1 MSCQRDLRN
10 GVSELSFGHRPQLA
24 IAADDQHQPLRGCKS
39 ISQPSHLGKHRS
51 LSQHDI
57 RNPLLVLDGS
67 VAQSLVQDVA
77 SVRVQSDGLEI
88 ATQDVDDDPS
98 VRLLAVLE
106 QVLDHKI
113 PVSMSA
119 KIPCVTEQC
128 VHRGREKMRWEVLYN
143 AFQNAAA
150 IAVLGEL
157 LWCHARGEFAEDK
170 SDG

>member
-1 MSCQRDLRN
+1 MSCKRDLRN

-24 IAADDQHQPLRGCKS
+24 IAADNQHQPLRGCKS
-39 ISQPSHLGKHRS
+39 ISQPSHLGQQRS

-113 PVSMSA
+113 PVSMPA
-119 KIPCVTEQC
+119 KIPCVREQS
-128 VHRGREKMRWEVLYN
+128 VHRGRKQARWEVLSD
-143 AFQNAAA
+143 ALQDTAAL
-150 IAVLGEL
+150 AVLGEL
-157 LWCHARGEFAEDK
+157 CWCHANAEFAEN
-170 SDG
+170 

>member
-1 MSCQRDLRN
+1 MSCKRDLRN

-39 ISQPSHLGKHRS
+39 ISQPSHLGQHRS

-106 QVLDHKI
+106 QVLDHEI
-113 PVSMSA
+113 AIHMSA
-119 KIPCVTEQC
+119 KIPCVSVQGA
-128 VHRGREKMRWEVLYN
+128 HRSRASAVGN
-143 AFQNAAA
+143 A
-150 IAVLGEL
+150 
-157 LWCHARGEFAEDK
+157 R
-170 SDG
+170 

>member
-10 GVSELSFGHRPQLA
+10 GVSELSFGHRLQLA
-24 IAADDQHQPLRGCKS
+24 IAADHQHQPLRGCKS

-143 AFQNAAA
+143 ALQNAAA

-157 LWCHARGEFAEDK
+157 LWCHARGEFAEHK
-170 SDG
+170 